1 MIYKYKPYN
10 EYKNYDLAWLD
21 KLPKHWNLT
30 RTKNI
35 FRLRTEKSGFNHNH
49 ELLSIYTHIGV
60 RPRRL
65 LEQKGNKASTTDDY
79 WMVYK
84 GDLIVNKLLAWMGAI
99 GVSNYDGVTSPA
111 YDILKPIQDCN
122 TNYYHYLF
130 RTKKYLQ
137 LFKGYSRGIMDMRL
151 RLYFDQFGQI
161 PVIIPPK
168 SEQDHI
174 VNYLKMIEVGINR
187 FIKSKQRLIEVLKEQ
202 KQVIINQAVT
212 KGIDPNVKLKPSG
225 VDYLGDIPE
234 HWEARRLRTIATVKP
249 SGVDKNTVDDEIP
262 VFLCNYVDVYK
273 NDYITPELSFM
284 KATAS
289 KAEIDNF
296 KLRAGDVLIT
306 KDSEDWADIAVPA
319 YVATDFEDVICAYH
333 LAVIRPNAGVILGE
347 YLFRAFSSELIADQ
361 FRVSANGITRY
372 GLSQNGIKSAFFP
385 LPPIKEQEKIIEHIK
400 NGCKE
405 IDTAITK
412 AEREIKLIQEYRISL
427 ICDVVTGKIDI
438 RDIPVEPVE
447 DIEEVDDLD
456 EIQESEELTEL
467 QEVTD
472 ADD

>member
-1 MIYKYKPYN
+1 MTRIFKPYPN
-10 EYKNYDLAWLD
+10 YKDSRHIWLGNI
-21 KLPKHWNLT
+21 PEHWQTL
-30 RTKNI
+30 RCKYI
-35 FRLRTEKSGFNHNH
+35 FQEVDERSKTGLETHLSMSQIHGLVDNSKVEKWRLQSES
-49 ELLSIYTHIGV
+49 HIGSKLCQPNDLVLNRLKAHLGVFAHAKVSGLVSPDYTVLRLVSDGNV
-60 RPRRL
+60 RYF
-65 LEQKGNKASTTDDY
+65 EA
-79 WMVYK
+79 
-84 GDLIVNKLLAWMGAI
+84 
-99 GVSNYDGVTSPA
+99 
-111 YDILKPIQDCN
+111 
-122 TNYYHYLF
+122 
-130 RTKKYLQ
+130 
-137 LFKGYSRGIMDMRL
+137 LFKTPLYITEFARSTKGIVKGFW
-151 RLYFDQFGQI
+151 RLYTEDFYNI
-161 PVIIPPK
+161 TSIVPPK
-168 SEQDHI
+168 NEQETI
-174 VNYLKMIEVGINR
+174 LS
-187 FIKSKQRLIEVLKEQ
+187 FITVKNNQIHKFIQKKRRLIEVLKEQ

-212 KGIDPNVKLKPSG
+212 KGMDPNVDLKPSG

-249 SGVDKNTVDDEIP
+249 SGVDKNTAEDEIS

-273 NDYITPELSFM
+273 NDYITPDLSFM

-289 KAEIDNF
+289 QAEIDNF

-333 LAVIRPNAGVILGE
+333 LAVIRPNAGLILGE

-385 LPPIKEQEKIIEHIK
+385 LPPIEEQEKIIEHIT

-412 AEREIKLIQEYRISL
+412 AKREIELIHEYRISL
-427 ICDVVTGKIDI
+427 ICDVVTGKVDV

-447 DIEEVDDLD
+447 DIEEIDDLD